1 MSEKYNWSE
10 LFMTMYDELNTIV
23 KTLAFEGKAKGIIGN
38 VEGRDPKEDRF
49 LGYSGLNSVNISSNF
64 SASQMFSRI

>member
-23 KTLAFEGKAKGIIGN
+23 KSLAFEGKAKGIIGN

-49 LGYSGLNSVNISSNF
+49 LEIDKVCEYHIVSHINKSPFSV
-64 SASQMFSRI
+64 